1 MTISVVNAQAF
12 SYTERA
18 ADKKAV
24 GFGTPKIERWTAAAR
39 RYFFCPV
46 AFVRLL
52 QWAGLGGDGFGRT
65 GLFRTGFQP
74 RQVPALPFGTGKRLT
89 QRRRSA

>member
-12 SYTERA
+12 GYTGCA
-18 ADKKAV
+18 AEKKAA
-24 GFGTPKIERWTAAAR
+24 GFGTPKLRVDN
-39 RYFFCPV
+39 RYKAVVFCPI